1 MIVTRHRN
9 DYDGVQ
15 KIVEYLFCARICQD
29 FEENKTKII
38 ESFWAPA
45 IYTSKE
51 NCSYVS
57 QSEASGVAAP
67 HGAWSCKIS
76 AS

>member
-1 MIVTRHRN
+1 MIMMGCRKLKNIYSVPEFLA
-9 DYDGVQ
+9 
-15 KIVEYLFCARICQD
+15 KD